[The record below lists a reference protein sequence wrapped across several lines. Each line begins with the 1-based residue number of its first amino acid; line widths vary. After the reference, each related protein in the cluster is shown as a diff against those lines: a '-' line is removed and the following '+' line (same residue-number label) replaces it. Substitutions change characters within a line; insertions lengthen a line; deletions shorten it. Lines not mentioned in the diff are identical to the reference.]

1 MLDGI
6 MKMMLLCLLVA
17 LPCTLAAEEFVAP
30 QAPRREISTQAPEL
44 NPTIDGMVKFFLSSQ
59 NLGKPSTPPRPPNM
73 ERVKQMSRRT
83 PPPAPRTLRHP
94 SRSLNLNGK
103 PSDSPI
109 AKDNH
114 FVRN

>member
-44 NPTIDGMVKFFLSSQ
+44 DPSIEGMVKFFLSSQ
-59 NLGKPSTPPRPPNM
+59 KPWQALNPAAPAEYGAGETNVSKDSASGTPHDA
-73 ERVKQMSRRT
+73 
-83 PPPAPRTLRHP
+83 APLTIIGLEW
-94 SRSLNLNGK
+94 
-103 PSDSPI
+103 
-109 AKDNH
+109 
-114 FVRN
+114 